1 MKLPNLKMLSVPPSP
16 VRAMGG
22 SQAGTKEVKICI
34 NPSPLRGKSVI
45 QSHPKLLAIRVK
57 TYQPGK
63 LLVCAAGQEVEDAED
78 QLAAAPE
85 APRM

>member
-16 VRAMGG
+16 VRAAGG
-22 SQAGTKEVKICI
+22 SQGGTKEVKTGI
-34 NPSPLRGKSVI
+34 NPTQLCGKVRI
-45 QSHPKLLAIRVK
+45 HPKLLATRVK

-63 LLVCAAGQEVEDAED
+63 PLADAAGQEVGGAED

-85 APRM
+85 APKM